1 MDKQLNG
8 SIERVIYSIN
18 KAASDPTDDNIRYI
32 KILLKVPF
40 LSKRLISSYSS
51 YSYERDVLRN
61 EYEDEYK
68 NYIKQFDDLI
78 TRRREDEQSKK

>member
-1 MDKQLNG
+1 M
-8 SIERVIYSIN
+8 
-18 KAASDPTDDNIRYI
+18 SD
-32 KILLKVPF
+32 F

>member
-18 KAASDPTDDNIRYI
+18 KAASDPTDNNIRYI
-32 KILLKVPF
+32 KIVSDF

>member
-32 KILLKVPF
+32 KIVSDF
-40 LSKRLISSYSS
+40 LSKRLISTYSS

-68 NYIKQFDDLI
+68 NYILPFETYLKNHQ
-78 TRRREDEQSKK
+78 EG